1 MATSSTDDV
10 PAASTEVVID
20 GLPHRIDWHASPEG
34 GHLAISREPGS
45 GGPPAT
51 FAFAVFGGGVV
62 DGHWVSRPAWVR
74 RDDVARAIF
83 TASRALLEPL
93 AAVQGEEPGEHEE
106 AAAIASEVLDD
117 LLGDRRRRA

>member
-1 MATSSTDDV
+1 MATSSTEV

-34 GHLAISREPGS
+34 GHLEILREPGT
-45 GGPPAT
+45 GGPSAT

-62 DGHWVSRPAWVR
+62 DGHWVSRPPWVR
-74 RDDVARAIF
+74 REEVARAIF
-83 TASRALLEPL
+83 TASRAVLEPL

-106 AAAIASEVLDD
+106 AAAIAMEVLDD